1 MRRKP
6 GPHTRCRIPVLA
18 VLSRACQHLRP
29 PSPKPWRNL
38 TTALQLPYSATT
50 VFRAALST

>member
-6 GPHTRCRIPVLA
+6 GPHTRCRIPVL
-18 VLSRACQHLRP
+18 SRACQHFRP